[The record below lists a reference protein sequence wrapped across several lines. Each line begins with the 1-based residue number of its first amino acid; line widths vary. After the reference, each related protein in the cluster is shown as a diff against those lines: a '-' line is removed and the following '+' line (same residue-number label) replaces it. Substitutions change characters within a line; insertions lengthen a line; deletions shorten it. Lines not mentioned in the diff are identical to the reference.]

1 MRYFHLVLFIVV
13 SSTIGCSNQEF
24 AGDNAKKIIKPPCT
38 TKAKSKDK
46 GCPPPPPPPPPPPVQ
61 THEAVFAVRNLAC
74 ALCHATVDS
83 SVISDFAATTTDGG
97 SAQALANMFFV
108 VKHGDSQTKKPEIR
122 GKFIVPDVQ
131 TSTYASSVT
140 AGKSNCAYS
149 GLNLANSTYVKTS
162 LVEALKTCVEPFM
175 TWGSARPWR
184 VLTASLSWAP

>member
-83 SVISDFAATTTDGG
+83 SVISDFAATTTDVG

-108 VKHGDSQTKKPEIR
+108 VKHGDSQNKKPEIR

-140 AGKSNCAYS
+140 AGKSNCDYS
-149 GLNLANSTYVKTS
+149 GLKREPMYLTRRLHS
-162 LVEALKTCVEPFM
+162 LM
-175 TWGSARPWR
+175 H
-184 VLTASLSWAP
+184 